1 MDKLAKIISTITH
14 PVLLPT
20 WMLLVFMA
28 SGVFKISFLR
38 ADVCLGVVFGT
49 TFIIPVIILFIL
61 KKFNMIKSLMMEKRE
76 ERFIPLFIMVLSL
89 YVTSRFFNG
98 VNALILYNF
107 YLISNLVLCVVVFW
121 INIYWKISFHG
132 IGWGAFT
139 CMLFIMSTIASPLY
153 FNYFLVSIMISG
165 IVGWAR
171 LKLKSHS
178 ESQLYVGFTVGFL
191 IPLLIYYFII

>member
-20 WMLLVFMA
+20 WMLLIFIA
-28 SGVFKISFLR
+28 SGIFKISFLR
-38 ADVCLGVVFGT
+38 VDVCLAVVFGT
-49 TFIIPVIILFIL
+49 TFVLPVIILFIL
-61 KKFNMIKSLMMEKRE
+61 KKFNLIKSLMMEKRE
-76 ERFIPLFIMVLSL
+76 ERFLPLFIMVLSL
-89 YVTSRFFNG
+89 YMTSRFFNG

-121 INIYWKISFHG
+121 INLYWKISFHG

-153 FNYFLVSIMISG
+153 FNYFVSSILISG
-165 IVGWAR
+165 LVGWAR

-178 ESQLYVGFTVGFL
+178 ESQLYVGFTVGFV
-191 IPLLIYYFII
+191 IPLLIYNFIV

>member
-76 ERFIPLFIMVLSL
+76 DRFIPLFIMVLSL

-98 VNALILYNF
+98 VIALILYNF

-165 IVGWAR
+165 VVGWAR

>member
-1 MDKLAKIISTITH
+1 MDKLAKIISVIAH

-20 WMLLVFMA
+20 WMMLIFIT
-28 SGVFKISFLR
+28 SGIFKISFLR
-38 ADVCLGVVFGT
+38 ADVCMIVVFCT
-49 TFIIPVIILFIL
+49 TFIIPILILSVL
-61 KKFNMIKSLMMEKRE
+61 KKFKLIKSLLMEKRE
-76 ERFIPLFIMVLSL
+76 DRFIPLFIMVLSL

-107 YLISNLVLCVVVFW
+107 YLISNLVLCVVAFW

-139 CMLFIMSTIASPLY
+139 CMLFIMSTIAAPLY
-153 FNYFLVSIMISG
+153 LDCFIASILVSG
-165 IVGWAR
+165 LVGWAR

-178 ESQLYVGFTVGFL
+178 EPQLYVGFTVGFL
-191 IPLLIYYFII
+191 VLLLIYNFIV

>member
-98 VNALILYNF
+98 VIALILYNF

-165 IVGWAR
+165 VVGWAR

-191 IPLLIYYFII
+191 IPLLIYYFLV

>member
-38 ADVCLGVVFGT
+38 ADVCLAVVFGT

-98 VNALILYNF
+98 VIALILYNF

-165 IVGWAR
+165 VVGWAR

-191 IPLLIYYFII
+191 IPLLIYYFLV

>member
-98 VNALILYNF
+98 VIALILYNF

-191 IPLLIYYFII
+191 IPLLIYYFLV

>member
-98 VNALILYNF
+98 VIALILYNF

>member
-1 MDKLAKIISTITH
+1 MDKLAKIISVIAH

-20 WMLLVFMA
+20 WMMLIFIT
-28 SGVFKISFLR
+28 SGIFKISFLR
-38 ADVCLGVVFGT
+38 ADVCMIVVFCT
-49 TFIIPVIILFIL
+49 TFIIPILILSVL
-61 KKFNMIKSLMMEKRE
+61 KKFKLIKSLLMEKRE
-76 ERFIPLFIMVLSL
+76 DRFIPLFITVLSL

-107 YLISNLVLCVVVFW
+107 YLISNLVLCVVAFW

-139 CMLFIMSTIASPLY
+139 CMLFIMSTIAAPLY
-153 FNYFLVSIMISG
+153 LDCFIASILVSG
-165 IVGWAR
+165 LVGWAR

-178 ESQLYVGFTVGFL
+178 ETQLYVGFTVGFL
-191 IPLLIYYFII
+191 VLLLIYNFIV

>member
-1 MDKLAKIISTITH
+1 MDKLAKIISVIAH

-20 WMLLVFMA
+20 WMMLIFIT
-28 SGVFKISFLR
+28 SGIFKISFLR
-38 ADVCLGVVFGT
+38 ADVCMIVVFCT
-49 TFIIPVIILFIL
+49 TFIIPILILSVL
-61 KKFNMIKSLMMEKRE
+61 KKFKLIKSLLMEKRE
-76 ERFIPLFIMVLSL
+76 DRFIPLFIMVLSL

-107 YLISNLVLCVVVFW
+107 YLISNLVLCVVAFW

-139 CMLFIMSTIASPLY
+139 CMLFIMSTIAAPLY
-153 FNYFLVSIMISG
+153 LDCFIASILVSG
-165 IVGWAR
+165 LVGWAR

-178 ESQLYVGFTVGFL
+178 ETQLYVGFTVGFL
-191 IPLLIYYFII
+191 VLLLIYNFIV

>member
-28 SGVFKISFLR
+28 SVVFKISFLR

-98 VNALILYNF
+98 VIALILYNF

-165 IVGWAR
+165 VVGWAR

-191 IPLLIYYFII
+191 IPLLIYYFLV

>member
-20 WMLLVFMA
+20 WMLLIFIA
-28 SGVFKISFLR
+28 SGIFKISFLR
-38 ADVCLGVVFGT
+38 ADVCLAVVFGT
-49 TFIIPVIILFIL
+49 TFVVPVIILFIL
-61 KKFNMIKSLMMEKRE
+61 KKFNLIKSLMMEKRE
-76 ERFIPLFIMVLSL
+76 ERFLPLFIMVLSL
-89 YVTSRFFNG
+89 YMTSRFFNG
-98 VNALILYNF
+98 IHALVLYNL
-107 YLISNLVLCVVVFW
+107 YLISNLILCVVVFW

-153 FNYFLVSIMISG
+153 FNYFLVSILISG
-165 IVGWAR
+165 VVGWAR

-178 ESQLYVGFTVGFL
+178 ESQFYVGFTVGFV
-191 IPLLIYYFII
+191 IPLLIYYFLV

>member
-98 VNALILYNF
+98 VIALILYNF

-165 IVGWAR
+165 VVGWAR